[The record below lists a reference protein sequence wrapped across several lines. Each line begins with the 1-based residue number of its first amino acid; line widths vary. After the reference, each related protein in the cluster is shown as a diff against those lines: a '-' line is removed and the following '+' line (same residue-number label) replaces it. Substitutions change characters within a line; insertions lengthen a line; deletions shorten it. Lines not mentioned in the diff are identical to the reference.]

1 MELPISLNRNPSP
14 IQENRVLNGA
24 SANYK
29 IGALIAG
36 IIVAIVSATG
46 YGTAL
51 ITSGASEDIKTI
63 IEETVAEMN
72 STMTLEEA
80 KIWRAEQDR
89 VEFIDGAIEEYGK
102 EITSLQEDV
111 QQVQRTVDANART
124 IQAIA
129 NKVGAN

>member
-1 MELPISLNRNPSP
+1 M
-14 IQENRVLNGA
+14 LNGA
-24 SANYK
+24 SVNYK

-80 KIWRAEQDR
+80 KLWRAEQDR

-129 NKVGAN
+129 NKVGAT